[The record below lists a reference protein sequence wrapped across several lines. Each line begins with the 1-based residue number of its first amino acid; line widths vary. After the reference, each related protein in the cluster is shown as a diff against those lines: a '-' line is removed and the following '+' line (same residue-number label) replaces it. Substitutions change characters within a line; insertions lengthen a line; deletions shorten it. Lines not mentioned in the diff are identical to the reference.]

1 MKKLFYVL
9 TIFLLTSCETNVQK
23 QVSEVEKS
31 IGEHG
36 VSNFWKNAI
45 VYFLLTDRF
54 NNGNKENDLSF
65 DREKDG
71 AVLRSFEGG
80 DLKGITLKL
89 KDGYFQKLG
98 VNALWMT
105 PIIEQIR
112 GHTDE
117 GTGKTWAYHG
127 YWARDWTQLDPNF
140 GTEEEF
146 AEMVDLA
153 HDQGIRVLMDVVIN
167 HTGPVTDTDPVW
179 PEEWVRT
186 TPPCNFKDYKGTVE
200 CTLVENL
207 PDIRTESNSSVDL
220 PPFLIEKWR
229 TEGRLEEEIE
239 SLDNFF
245 DRTGYPR
252 APRFYIIKWFRDWV
266 RKYGLDG
273 FRIDTAKHTEAGIWE
288 ELEKECSEA
297 LEEWKSA
304 HPEKAIDDENFY
316 MVGEVYNFFI
326 EGSRDFDYG
335 DQKVDF
341 YKNGFESLIN
351 FSFKGDVTHDY
362 ESIFNKYDIAL
373 NQGAFEGVSVLNY
386 VSSHDD
392 GSPFDNDRSRS
403 FEAGTKLLLCPG
415 GVQIYYGDETA
426 RPLIIEGT
434 QGDATLRSFMNW
446 DDLENDEDVQQILT
460 HWQKLGRFRHEH
472 LAVGAGKHT
481 MLQQEPYIFKRTL
494 EGREKDRV
502 LAGLDLKAGSKKDK
516 TRTSGPSPVFQP
528 GAPSGRTAGVS
539 NQLWTTTHA
548 AKTRIG

>member
-1 MKKLFYVL
+1 MN
-9 TIFLLTSCETNVQK
+9 E
-23 QVSEVEKS
+23 
-31 IGEHG
+31 GESLAVPQ

-65 DREKDG
+65 GRKNDG
-71 AVLRSFEGG
+71 ALLRSFEGG

-105 PIIEQIR
+105 PVIEQIR

-127 YWARDWTQLDPNF
+127 YWARDWTNLDPNF

-146 AEMVDLA
+146 AEMVNLA
-153 HDQGIRVLMDVVIN
+153 HSQGIRVLMDVVMN
-167 HTGPVTDTDPVW
+167 HTGPVTETDPVW
-179 PEEWVRT
+179 PEDWVRT
-186 TPPCNFKDYKGTVE
+186 EPPCNFKNYQGTVE

-207 PDIRTESNSSVDL
+207 PDIRTESNSAVEL
-220 PPFLIEKWR
+220 PPFLVEKWR
-229 TEGRLEEEIE
+229 VEGRLQEEIE
-239 SLDNFF
+239 SLNHFF

-266 RKYGLDG
+266 RKHGLDG
-273 FRIDTAKHTEAGIWE
+273 FRIDTAKHTEAEIWD

-297 LEEWKSA
+297 LREWKKA
-304 HPEKAIDDENFY
+304 NPEKAIDDEKFY

-341 YKNGFESLIN
+341 YANGFESLIN
-351 FSFKGDVTHDY
+351 FSFKGDANNNY
-362 ESIFNKYDIAL
+362 ETIFSKYDKAL
-373 NQGAFEGVSVLNY
+373 NEGDFDGVSVLNY

-392 GSPFDNDRSRS
+392 GSPFDNERSRS

-426 RPLIIEGT
+426 RSLIIEGT

-446 DDLENDEDVQQILT
+446 EDLENDERTQQLLT
-460 HWQKLGRFRHEH
+460 HWRKLGRFRHEH
-472 LAVGAGKHT
+472 LAVGAGRHQ
-481 MLQQEPYIFKRTL
+481 MLQQEPYLFKRTL
-494 EGREKDRV
+494 EGSENDKV
-502 LAGLDLKAGSKKDK
+502 LAGLDMQPGNK
-516 TRTSGPSPVFQP
+516 TIPVFDLFAN
-528 GAPSGRTAGVS
+528 GSEVEDYYSGQKSKVLGGKVS
-539 NQLWTTTHA
+539 ISSPFGIVLLAETQDN
-548 AKTRIG
+548 